1 MSDDFK
7 STPPALQ
14 YFYKDKPIQ
23 KLRGNNYT
31 KEEKIELIQQ
41 LWFDYESGM
50 LDKDILIKIVLDNL
64 YPSFTAQLILNDMME
79 KGILKKNP
87 FTFTDK
93 PIFKKKGL
101 FDW

>member
-1 MSDDFK
+1 MNK
-7 STPPALQ
+7 LTSTPPLP
-14 YFYKDKPIQ
+14 YTYKGKPIQ

-41 LWFDYESGM
+41 LWNDYYGGM
-50 LDKDILIKIVLDNL
+50 IKPEVLTNIVLDNL
-64 YPSFTAQLILNDMME
+64 YPSFTAQLILNDMMQ

>member
-1 MSDDFK
+1 MNK
-7 STPPALQ
+7 LTSTPPLPYTYKGKPLQ
-14 YFYKDKPIQ
+14 KTRSND
-23 KLRGNNYT
+23 YT

-41 LWFDYESGM
+41 LWNDYYGGM
-50 LDKDILIKIVLDNL
+50 IKPQVLTNIVLDNL
-64 YPSFTAQLILNDMME
+64 YPSYTAQLILNDMME

-87 FTFTDK
+87 FTLTDK

>member
-1 MSDDFK
+1 MNK
-7 STPPALQ
+7 LTSTPPLPYTYKGKPLQ
-14 YFYKDKPIQ
+14 KT
-23 KLRGNNYT
+23 RSNNYT
-31 KEEKIELIQQ
+31 KEEKIELIEQ
-41 LWFDYESGM
+41 LWNDYHGGM
-50 LDKDILIKIVLDNL
+50 IKPQVLTNIVLDNL
-64 YPSFTAQLILNDMME
+64 FPSYTAQLILNDMMQ

>member
-1 MSDDFK
+1 MNK
-7 STPPALQ
+7 LTSTPPLPYTYKGKPLQ
-14 YFYKDKPIQ
+14 KT
-23 KLRGNNYT
+23 RSNNYT

-41 LWFDYESGM
+41 LWNDYYGGM
-50 LDKDILIKIVLDNL
+50 IKPQVLINIVLDNL
-64 YPSFTAQLILNDMME
+64 YPSYTAQLILNDMMQ